1 MQNHSFCFSMI
12 CVSFYNKHAY
22 KAVFLSIY
30 IPLGIYRFE
39 GQNLLG
45 FHKKS
50 ILLKLKSPSSLGLQT
65 GIKVINSLT
74 ISHHSFLFF
83 FY

>member
-12 CVSFYNKHAY
+12 CISFYNKHAY
-22 KAVFLSIY
+22 KAVFFLYSI
-30 IPLGIYRFE
+30 GIYRFE

-45 FHKKS
+45 FHKKKKS

-65 GIKVINSLT
+65 VIKAINS
-74 ISHHSFLFF
+74 
-83 FY
+83 